1 MLRTALIAAFTTST
15 LFSLQA
21 DDNFCRKCQVLRDY
35 HSKNP
40 SKYEYYDDYLKD
52 LEEKGEEGVNP
63 STKEMPED
71 VRRIMESESKSGG

>member
-1 MLRTALIAAFTTST
+1 MLRVTLFTAMFTSS

-21 DDNFCRKCQVLRDY
+21 NDNFCRKCQVLREY

-52 LEEKGEEGVNP
+52 LDEKGEDAVNP
-63 STKEMPED
+63 RNREIPDD
-71 VRRIMESESKSGG
+71 VRRIMESESKSGE